1 MHIIYFLFCFLL
13 PTQLGKHFFFEF
25 SYLGGVRIDYLAPTL
40 YLTDV
45 FALLLIFLNYK
56 TVLSFFKR
64 KLFLW
69 LFVFFCINAIFALS
83 KPIFFYRFI
92 KLFEIFALFAIF
104 KKQFPKYKKAMV
116 GGLAFSVFFQSI
128 LVVAQFVSRHSLQGI
143 WYFFGE
149 RYFTLGT
156 PGIAKAALQGNEIL
170 RAYGTFSHPNSL
182 AGFFLLIYLFFL
194 TNNSITNNII
204 KYVTLAL
211 CSLIIFL
218 SFSKNVILVFL
229 FLNTWYFFKEKQ
241 SCRICTL
248 AKILSPLFLAVIFL
262 SAQTDPLSF
271 QKRITLMTQSL
282 TIVSQYVLTG
292 VGLGNYLL
300 AQYAFPIKYSYF
312 FLQPVHNI
320 YLLFAAET
328 GPFISGFFFVNI
340 FIIIK
345 KYWRKMSVLPIFVAV
360 LLTGLG
366 DHYWLTLQQNTLLMG
381 VLFGIIMR

>member
-1 MHIIYFLFCFLL
+1 MYIIYFLFCFLL
-13 PTQLGKHFFFEF
+13 PTQLGKHFFFDF

-40 YLTDV
+40 YLTDI
-45 FALLLIFLNYK
+45 FALILILFNNK
-56 TVLSFFKR
+56 TVLIFFKK

-69 LFVFFCINAIFALS
+69 LFVFFCINAIFAWS
-83 KPIFFYRFI
+83 KPLFFYRFI
-92 KLFEIFALFAIF
+92 KLFEVFALFVIF
-104 KKQFPKYKKAMV
+104 KKQFPKYKKAII
-116 GGLAFSVFFQSI
+116 GGLALSVFFQTV
-128 LVVAQFVSRHSLQGI
+128 LVVAQFISRHSLQGI

-194 TNNSITNNII
+194 TNKHITNLVL
-204 KYVTLAL
+204 KYATLTL

-218 SFSKNVILVFL
+218 SFSKNAILIFL
-229 FLNTWYFFKEKQ
+229 FLNTWYFLREKQ
-241 SCRICTL
+241 FCRICTL
-248 AKILSPLFLAVIFL
+248 AKILSPLFLAIIFL

-271 QKRITLMTQSL
+271 QKRITLLLQSL
-282 TIVSQYVLTG
+282 TIISQHVLTG

-320 YLLFAAET
+320 YLLFMAET
-328 GPFISGFFFVNI
+328 G
-340 FIIIK
+340 IIISSIVFIRIFQLLK
-345 KYWRKMSVLPIFVAV
+345 KYRRNIGVLLILLAV
-360 LLTGLG
+360 LLTGLS
-366 DHYWLTLQQNTLLMG
+366 DHYWLTLQQNTLLLG
-381 VLFGIIMR
+381 VLFGIIM

>member
-13 PTQLGKHFFFEF
+13 PTQLGKHFFFDF

-40 YLTDV
+40 YLTDI
-45 FALLLIFLNYK
+45 FALLLILLNYK
-56 TVLSFFKR
+56 TVFLFFR
-64 KLFLW
+64 KKVFLW
-69 LFVFFCINAIFALS
+69 LLFLFCVNAFFALS
-83 KPIFFYRFI
+83 KPLFFYRFI
-92 KLFEIFALFAIF
+92 KLFEVFALFAVF
-104 KKQFPKYKKAMV
+104 KKQFPKYKKTII
-116 GGLAFSVFFQSI
+116 GGFALSVFFQTV
-128 LVVAQFVSRHSLQGI
+128 LVIAQFISRHSLQDI

-149 RYFTLGT
+149 RYFSLAT
-156 PGIAKAALQGNEIL
+156 PGIAKASLQGNEIL

-194 TNNSITNNII
+194 INNSITNNLI
-204 KYVTLAL
+204 KYVTLTL

-218 SFSKNVILVFL
+218 SFSKNAILVFL

-241 SCRICTL
+241 SCRVCTL
-248 AKILSPLFLAVIFL
+248 AKILSPLLLAVIFL

-282 TIVSQYVLTG
+282 TIISQHFFSG

-320 YLLFAAET
+320 YLLLSAET
-328 GPFISGFFFVNI
+328 GLVISIFFSVHI
-340 FIIIK
+340 FNMLK
-345 KYWRKMSVLPIFVAV
+345 KYWHIMSVFLILVAV
-360 LLTGLG
+360 LLTGLS
-366 DHYWLTLQQNTLLMG
+366 DHYWLTLQQNTLLLG
-381 VLFGIIMR
+381 VLFGIIM